1 MMIYHFKTLKIKN
14 MKKIKLILG
23 FIALFTIK
31 LNAQTDSVYIVEE
44 KDQMTDKVY
53 YYASRQI
60 ICVNPIDKKQG
71 FGVSFFVE
79 KEDDELKAKE
89 LKTKIV
95 GIGSCHENDEIIFLL
110 ENQTKINAKMWN
122 DFNCDGKGWFKI
134 SDSDK
139 ELLATNK
146 VLKIRIQNGRTYENY
161 THDVEK
167 KNQDYF
173 IQLFFAI
180 NNNKIKNF
188 K

>member
-1 MMIYHFKTLKIKN
+1 
-14 MKKIKLILG
+14 
-23 FIALFTIK
+23 
-31 LNAQTDSVYIVEE
+31 
-44 KDQMTDKVY
+44 
-53 YYASRQI
+53 
-60 ICVNPIDKKQG
+60 
-71 FGVSFFVE
+71 
-79 KEDDELKAKE
+79 
-89 LKTKIV
+89 
-95 GIGSCHENDEIIFLL
+95 
-110 ENQTKINAKMWN
+110 MWN

-188 K
+188 KQRKVNDG